1 MINEVIEPRS
11 GAACI
16 IDFLGFRAEVAKVE
30 ELGGTSL
37 APSSCELGL
46 SMS

>member
-30 ELGGTSL
+30 ELGAGWTGQDFVDISE
-37 APSSCELGL
+37 P
-46 SMS
+46 